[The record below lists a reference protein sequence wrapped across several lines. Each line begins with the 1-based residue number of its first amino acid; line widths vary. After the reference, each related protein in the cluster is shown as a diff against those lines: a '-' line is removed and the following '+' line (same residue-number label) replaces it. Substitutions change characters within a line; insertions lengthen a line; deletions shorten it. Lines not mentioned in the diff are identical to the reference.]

1 MPRALFVQ
9 LPITSNFLIVV
20 SNVHTRENQYLFL
33 MYIKSIEA
41 LINTLSLSLSL
52 SNWWSFLNFFIMSVQ
67 NVCKKVV
74 LVVSKVLEI

>member
-20 SNVHTRENQYLFL
+20 SSVHTRENQYLFL

-52 SNWWSFLNFFIMSVQ
+52 QLMEFFEFFHH
-67 NVCKKVV
+67 
-74 LVVSKVLEI
+74 VSAKCV